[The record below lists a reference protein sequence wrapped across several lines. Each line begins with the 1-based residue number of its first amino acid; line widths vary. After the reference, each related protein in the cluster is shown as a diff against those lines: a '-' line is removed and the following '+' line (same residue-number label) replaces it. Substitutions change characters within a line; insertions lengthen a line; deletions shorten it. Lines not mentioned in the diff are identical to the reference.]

1 MCSLDKFFVKI
12 AGARPLRNAISK
24 KTLSDCNTFVTILCY
39 KQSLVLNPDA
49 AIVINGQERNM
60 KKVLII
66 EDEKDLAEL
75 LAFNLEKEGYAAI
88 CVHDGKLGMER
99 AVAELPDLIL
109 LDLMLPGM
117 LGTDVCKVLRK
128 DPRTTQIPIIMITAK
143 GDEIDRVVGFEVG
156 ADDYI
161 VKPFSMREVALRVKA
176 VMRRFEHE
184 AKLSTTNSLTIG
196 DIVIDK
202 LRHTVMSA
210 GLEIDLTSTEYKLLL
225 YLAEKKE
232 CVQSREQLLQKV
244 WSYNNSG
251 DTRTVDTHVTRLR
264 GKLGAPGDIIRTVRG
279 FGYKI
284 EE

>member
-1 MCSLDKFFVKI
+1 
-12 AGARPLRNAISK
+12 
-24 KTLSDCNTFVTILCY
+24 
-39 KQSLVLNPDA
+39 
-49 AIVINGQERNM
+49 M

-75 LAFNLEKEGYAAI
+75 LAFNIEKEGYAAI
-88 CVHDGKLGMER
+88 CVYDGKLGLEQ
-99 AVAELPDLIL
+99 AALEPPDLIL
-109 LDLMLPGM
+109 LDLMLPGL
-117 LGTDVCKVLRK
+117 LGTEICKALRK
-128 DPRTTQIPIIMITAK
+128 DQRTAHIPIIMITAK

-176 VMRRFEHE
+176 VMRRFEQE
-184 AKLSTTNSLTIG
+184 VQQPMTELLSIG
-196 DIVIDK
+196 DIVIDRQ
-202 LRHTVMSA
+202 RHTVISA
-210 GLEIDLTSTEYKLLL
+210 GHEIELTSTEFKLLL

-232 CVQSREQLLQKV
+232 CVQSREKLLQNV
-244 WSYNNSG
+244 WSYNNAG

-264 GKLGAPGDIIRTVRG
+264 GKLGAPGDIIKTVRG

>member
-1 MCSLDKFFVKI
+1 
-12 AGARPLRNAISK
+12 
-24 KTLSDCNTFVTILCY
+24 
-39 KQSLVLNPDA
+39 
-49 AIVINGQERNM
+49 M

-75 LAFNLEKEGYAAI
+75 LAFNLEKEGYAAT
-88 CVHDGKLGMER
+88 CVHDGKLGLER
-99 AVAELPDLIL
+99 AISDRPDLIL
-109 LDLMLPGM
+109 LDLMLPGL
-117 LGTDVCKVLRK
+117 LGTEVCKAIRK
-128 DPRTTQIPIIMITAK
+128 NQGTTHTPIIMITAK

-184 AKLSTTNSLTIG
+184 AQQPASKIISIEG
-196 DIVIDK
+196 IVIDTQ
-202 LRHTVMSA
+202 RHTVMSA
-210 GLEIDLTSTEYKLLL
+210 GQDIDLTSTEFKLLL
-225 YLAEKKE
+225 HLAENRGY
-232 CVQSREQLLQKV
+232 VQSREQLLQKV
-244 WSYNNSG
+244 WSYSNSG

-264 GKLGAPGDIIRTVRG
+264 GKLGAPGDIIKTVRG